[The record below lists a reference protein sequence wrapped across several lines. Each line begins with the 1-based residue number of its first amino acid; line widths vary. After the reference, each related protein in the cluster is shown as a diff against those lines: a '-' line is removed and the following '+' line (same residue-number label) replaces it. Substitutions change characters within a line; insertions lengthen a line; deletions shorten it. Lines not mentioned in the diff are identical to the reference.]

1 MLDEQLHRNR
11 GYRDRYYSNLDIAPA
26 ADGYGLAGFPPEHIA
41 WREEPW
47 IHHAPPGCGNAPRSS
62 MSNTCDEKTQ
72 SLGIKFLDEYQS
84 KVKRQIFSGYQSDI
98 DTHNRIKDEL

>member
-1 MLDEQLHRNR
+1 
-11 GYRDRYYSNLDIAPA
+11 
-26 ADGYGLAGFPPEHIA
+26 
-41 WREEPW
+41 
-47 IHHAPPGCGNAPRSS
+47 

-72 SLGIKFLDEYQS
+72 SLGVKFLDEYQS